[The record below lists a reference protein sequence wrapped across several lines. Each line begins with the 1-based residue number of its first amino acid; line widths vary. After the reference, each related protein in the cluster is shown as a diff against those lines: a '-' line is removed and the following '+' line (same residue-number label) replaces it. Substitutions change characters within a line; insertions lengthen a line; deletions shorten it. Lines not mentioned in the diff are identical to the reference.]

1 MSSPKEL
8 NPLREQG
15 ASHRLDPPLHC
26 YLCDRD
32 LHEYVDSIDFDQ
44 QKWVKAGQTF
54 LFFND
59 LPVCFPCVQKLQ
71 ALGVIQ

>member
-1 MSSPKEL
+1 MSSAEL
-8 NPLREQG
+8 DPERELR

-32 LHEYVDSIDFDQ
+32 LHKYVDSIDFDQ
-44 QKWVKAGQTF
+44 QKWVKSGQSFT
-54 LFFND
+54 FFND

-71 ALGVIQ
+71 ALGVIP